1 MSQEVI
7 SDFLIKFGFDA
18 KNVEKGL
25 KNLTRLTDN
34 YENKLKK
41 MAVVPKIVEIEQ
53 KFQQAK
59 QPKIVDLSQNI
70 KQNIVEAKDKNIKH
84 VNQPEKVN
92 TKQNKQVLT
101 AERGIQRQITAFT
114 KKQLNTQFVL
124 KMKSHERFELARK
137 LSSQKS
143 LEDARRE
150 MNLFSSNHRKRI
162 QSIREQAKAA
172 RQAAI
177 AGRTQRVRGAITT
190 AVGVGAGVGAG
201 GYGISEL
208 KNQENKIKQTGQEFE
223 ALVASAVNAFGQEQ
237 GGKVLKEGARIS
249 QKYGSSL
256 IDTSESL
263 INFIAL
269 MATFGDSVEKSVKTF
284 EQQQTALNFF
294 GLKQQEQVGFMQQA
308 SQAFAAN
315 TLDSYQ
321 EAFRQW
327 APRMKADFET
337 FLKNSKGIKD
347 FTEGL
352 TSGKYNLKKLFG
364 EYLSANANRFEQGAK
379 LVSSGSAANEQRAL
393 NKLTQ
398 SIGMVFVSSGFQNA
412 LEYSNQLLMSFAN
425 FLNNNAEKIGMV
437 FKAVNEGLLTASE
450 KILSFMSKLTED
462 DLNKF
467 TKKLTDGVSMFY
479 DIMVRIYNFLDE
491 WLPKSNQG
499 QSDTDKAL
507 EAFRKRNLEPSTQ
520 AQSLGMTYAPGLQLK
535 EAVKPKTI
543 PQVYNSPNYTIN
555 LNVENAKNLD
565 ESKLAEQLN
574 YRIKQE
580 VSDWGR
586 LAMGN

>member
-1 MSQEVI
+1 MSQEII

-34 YENKLKK
+34 YEKKLKN
-41 MAVVPKIVEIEQ
+41 MAIAPKIQQIEQ
-53 KFQQAK
+53 KFKQAK

-70 KQNIVEAKDKNIKH
+70 KQNIEEAKVKEIKP

-92 TKQNKQVLT
+92 PKQNKQVLT
-101 AERGIQRQITAFT
+101 AEQKLQKQITAFT

-124 KMKSHERFELARK
+124 KMKSHEKFELARK
-137 LSSQKS
+137 LSSQKNMD
-143 LEDARRE
+143 DARRE
-150 MNLFSSNHRKRI
+150 MALFSSNHRKRI

-172 RQAAI
+172 RQAAL
-177 AGRTQRVRGAITT
+177 ASRTQRVRGAVTT
-190 AVGVGAGVGAG
+190 AVGVGAGVVG
-201 GYGISEL
+201 GGIGISEL
-208 KNQENKIKQTGQEFE
+208 KNQENKIKQTGQQFE
-223 ALVASAVNAFGQEQ
+223 SIVASAVNAFGQQ
-237 GGKVLKEGARIS
+237 DAMKVLKEGARIS

-269 MATFGDSVEKSVKTF
+269 MATFGDSIDKSVKTF

-308 SQAFAAN
+308 SQAFASN

-337 FLKNSKGIKD
+337 WLKNNKGIKD
-347 FTEGL
+347 FTKGL
-352 TSGKYNLKKLFG
+352 TSNKYNLKSLFG
-364 EYLSANANRFEQGAK
+364 EYLGANSARFEQGAK

-393 NKLTQ
+393 NKLTS

-412 LEYSNQLLMSFAN
+412 LEYSNKLLISFAG
-425 FLNNNAEKIGMV
+425 FLNNNSEKIGKM
-437 FKAVNEGLLTASE
+437 FEIVNKGLLEGTD
-450 KILSFMSKLTED
+450 KLLNFLSKLTEQD
-462 DLNKF
+462 IEKF
-467 TKKLTDGVSMFY
+467 GKQLTDGVSMFY
-479 DIMVRIYNFLDE
+479 DIMVRLYNFLDK
-491 WLPKSNQG
+491 WLPKSQAPLTSEQIS
-499 QSDTDKAL
+499 QSKQ
-507 EAFRKRNLEPSTQ
+507 RN
-520 AQSLGMTYAPGLQLK
+520 SLRESQTSNWRNSTYAPALQIK
-535 EAVKPKTI
+535 ELTKPKTI
-543 PQVYNSPNYTIN
+543 PQVLNSPNYTIH

-574 YRIKQE
+574 FRIKQE

-586 LAMGN
+586 MAMGN

>member
-7 SDFLIKFGFDA
+7 SDFLIKFGFDGKRVNSGISA
-18 KNVEKGL
+18 MLKNIESVEKKI
-25 KNLTRLTDN
+25 KNA
-34 YENKLKK
+34 KFQ
-41 MAVVPKIVEIEQ
+41 PQIQQIEQ
-53 KFQQAK
+53 KIKQAK

-70 KQNIVEAKDKNIKH
+70 KQNIEEAKKPK
-84 VNQPEKVN
+84 E
-92 TKQNKQVLT
+92 NKKALT
-101 AERGIQRQITAFT
+101 AEQKLQKQITAFT

-124 KMKSHERFELARK
+124 KMKAADRFELARR

-143 LEDARRE
+143 MDDARRE
-150 MNLFSSNHRKRI
+150 MALFTSNHRKRI

-177 AGRTQRVRGAITT
+177 ASRTQRVRGAVAT
-190 AVGVGAGVGAG
+190 AVGVGAGVVGG

-208 KNQENKIKQTGQEFE
+208 KNQENKIKQTGQQFE
-223 ALVASAVNAFGQEQ
+223 SLVASAVNAFGQQ
-237 GGKVLKEGARIS
+237 DAMKVLQEGTRIS

-294 GLKQQEQVGFMQQA
+294 GLKQQEQLGFMQQA
-308 SQAFAAN
+308 SQAFASN

-352 TSGKYNLKKLFG
+352 TSGKYNLKNLFG

-398 SIGMVFVSSGFQNA
+398 SIVMVFVSSGLTSA
-412 LEYSNQLLMSFAN
+412 LEYSNKLLISFAG
-425 FLNNNAEKIGMV
+425 FLNNNSEKIGKV
-437 FKAVNEGLLTASE
+437 FEIVNKGLLEGTD
-450 KILSFMSKLTED
+450 KLLNFLSKLTEQD
-462 DLNKF
+462 IEKF
-467 TKKLTDGVSMFY
+467 GKQLTGGVSMFY
-479 DIMVRIYNFLDE
+479 DIMVRLYNFLDK
-491 WLPKSNQG
+491 WLPKSEAPLTSEQIEQAKQRNSLRESATGNWQNNTY
-499 QSDTDKAL
+499 SPAL
-507 EAFRKRNLEPSTQ
+507 Q
-520 AQSLGMTYAPGLQLK
+520 IK
-535 EAVKPKTI
+535 ELTKPKTI
-543 PQVYNSPNYTIN
+543 PQVLNSPVVHLN
-555 LNVENAKNLD
+555 LKVENAQGLNE
-565 ESKLAEQLN
+565 ESLAEKLTWK
-574 YRIKQE
+574 IKDE
-580 VSDWGR
+580 VGMWGR
-586 LAMGN
+586 MVMGN

>member
-25 KNLTRLTDN
+25 KNLTKMANN
-34 YENKLKK
+34 YEKTIKN
-41 MAVVPKIVEIEQ
+41 MVVEPKTKSI
-53 KFQQAK
+53 A
-59 QPKIVDLSQNI
+59 PKV
-70 KQNIVEAKDKNIKH
+70 
-84 VNQPEKVN
+84 
-92 TKQNKQVLT
+92 TKQVLT
-101 AERGIQRQITAFT
+101 SEQKLQKQITAYT
-114 KKQLNTQFVL
+114 KKQLNTQFAL
-124 KMKSHERFELARK
+124 KMKAADRFELARK

-177 AGRTQRVRGAITT
+177 ASRTQRVRGAITT

-237 GGKVLKEGARIS
+237 AGKVLKVGVRIS

-294 GLKQQEQVGFMQQA
+294 GLKQQEQIGFMQQA
-308 SQAFAAN
+308 SQAFASN

-327 APRMKADFET
+327 APLMKADFET

-352 TSGKYNLKKLFG
+352 TSGKYNLKKLFD
-364 EYLSANANRFEQGAK
+364 EYLGANANRFEQGAK
-379 LVSSGSAANEQRAL
+379 LVSSGSASNEQRAL

-398 SIGMVFVSSGFQNA
+398 SIGMVFVSSGFQSA

-425 FLNNNAEKIGMV
+425 FLNNNAEKIGRV
-437 FKAVNEGLLTASE
+437 FKVVNEGLLTASD
-450 KILSFMSKLTED
+450 KILSFISKLTEAD
-462 DLNKF
+462 IDKF
-467 TKKLTDGVSMFY
+467 TKQLTDGVSLFY
-479 DIMVRIYNFLDE
+479 DIVVRIYNFLDQ

-499 QSDTDKAL
+499 PSDTDKAL

-520 AQSLGMTYAPGLQLK
+520 AQSFGMTYAPGLQLMK
-535 EAVKPKTI
+535 ETVKPKTI

>member
-25 KNLTRLTDN
+25 KNLTKMANN
-34 YENKLKK
+34 YEKTIKN
-41 MAVVPKIVEIEQ
+41 MVVEPKTKSI
-53 KFQQAK
+53 A
-59 QPKIVDLSQNI
+59 PKV
-70 KQNIVEAKDKNIKH
+70 
-84 VNQPEKVN
+84 
-92 TKQNKQVLT
+92 TKQVLT
-101 AERGIQRQITAFT
+101 SEQKLQKQITAYT
-114 KKQLNTQFVL
+114 KKQLNTQFAL
-124 KMKSHERFELARK
+124 KMKAADRFELARK

-177 AGRTQRVRGAITT
+177 ASRTQRVRGAITT
-190 AVGVGAGVGAG
+190 AVGVGAGVVGG

-223 ALVASAVNAFGQEQ
+223 ALVASAVNVFGQEQ
-237 GGKVLKEGARIS
+237 AGKVLKEGARIS

-308 SQAFAAN
+308 SQAFASN

-398 SIGMVFVSSGFQNA
+398 SISMVFVSSGFQNA

-450 KILSFMSKLTED
+450 KILSFMSKLTEAD
-462 DLNKF
+462 IDKF
-467 TKKLTDGVSMFY
+467 TKQLTDGVSMFY

-499 QSDTDKAL
+499 QSDTTKAL

-520 AQSLGMTYAPGLQLK
+520 AQSFGMTYAPGLQLMK
-535 EAVKPKTI
+535 ETVKPKTI
-543 PQVYNSPNYTIN
+543 PQVSNSPNYTIY

-586 LAMGN
+586 MAMGN

>member
-25 KNLTRLTDN
+25 KNLTKMANN
-34 YENKLKK
+34 YEKTIKN
-41 MAVVPKIVEIEQ
+41 MVVEPKTKSI
-53 KFQQAK
+53 A
-59 QPKIVDLSQNI
+59 PKV
-70 KQNIVEAKDKNIKH
+70 
-84 VNQPEKVN
+84 
-92 TKQNKQVLT
+92 TKQVLT
-101 AERGIQRQITAFT
+101 SEQKLQKQITAYT
-114 KKQLNTQFVL
+114 KKQLNTQFAL
-124 KMKSHERFELARK
+124 KMKAADRFELARR

-143 LEDARRE
+143 MDDARRE
-150 MNLFSSNHRKRI
+150 MNLFASNHRKRI

-190 AVGVGAGVGAG
+190 AVGVGAGVVGG

-237 GGKVLKEGARIS
+237 AGKVLKEGARIS

-263 INFIAL
+263 MNFIAL

-308 SQAFAAN
+308 SQAFASN

-321 EAFRQW
+321 EAFRMW

-379 LVSSGSAANEQRAL
+379 LVSSGSAADEQRAL

-398 SIGMVFVSSGFQNA
+398 SIAMVFVSSGFQNA

-437 FKAVNEGLLTASE
+437 FRTVNEGLLTASA
-450 KILSFMSKLTED
+450 KILSFMSKLTEAD
-462 DLNKF
+462 IDKF
-467 TKKLTDGVSMFY
+467 TKQLTDGVSMFY
-479 DIMVRIYNFLDE
+479 DIMVRIYNFLDQ

-499 QSDTDKAL
+499 PSDIDKAL

-520 AQSLGMTYAPGLQLK
+520 AQSFGMTYAPGLQLK

-555 LNVENAKNLD
+555 LNVENAKDLD

-586 LAMGN
+586 MAMGN

>member
-25 KNLTRLTDN
+25 KNLTKMANN
-34 YENKLKK
+34 YEKTIKN
-41 MAVVPKIVEIEQ
+41 MVVEPKTKSI
-53 KFQQAK
+53 A
-59 QPKIVDLSQNI
+59 PKV
-70 KQNIVEAKDKNIKH
+70 
-84 VNQPEKVN
+84 
-92 TKQNKQVLT
+92 TKQVLT
-101 AERGIQRQITAFT
+101 SEQKLQKQITAYT
-114 KKQLNTQFVL
+114 KKQLNTQFAL
-124 KMKSHERFELARK
+124 KMKAADRFELARK

-177 AGRTQRVRGAITT
+177 ASRTQRVRGAITT
-190 AVGVGAGVGAG
+190 AVGVGAGVVGG

-223 ALVASAVNAFGQEQ
+223 ALVASAVNVFGQEQ
-237 GGKVLKEGARIS
+237 AGKVLKEGARIS

-308 SQAFAAN
+308 SQAFASN

-398 SIGMVFVSSGFQNA
+398 SISMVFVSSGFQNA

-450 KILSFMSKLTED
+450 KILSFMSKLTEAD
-462 DLNKF
+462 IDKF
-467 TKKLTDGVSMFY
+467 TKQLTDGVSMFY
-479 DIMVRIYNFLDE
+479 DIMSRIYNFLDQ

-499 QSDTDKAL
+499 QSDTTKAL

-520 AQSLGMTYAPGLQLK
+520 AQSFGMTYAPGLQLMK
-535 EAVKPKTI
+535 ETVKPKTI
-543 PQVYNSPNYTIN
+543 PQVSNSPNYTIY

-586 LAMGN
+586 MAMGN